1 MPFIT
6 LDKACLAF
14 GHVAL
19 LDHADFQ
26 LDEGERVGLIG
37 RNGGGKSSMMR
48 VLAGQGGGMTQRD
61 EVSGAGMPPS
71 ASSRNRLLRSNV
83 SEGDLDDGLVWR
95 APTARICHVSQEP
108 VLDADDTVFD
118 AVAKGVGA
126 MQKLLHDYHHVSH
139 QISEPDAD
147 VDKLLEEMQQLQTK
161 LEAQDG
167 WSVQARIETAIT
179 KLELDA
185 DKRIGDMS
193 GGQRKRVALAQ
204 ALVAEPDVL
213 ILDEPTNHLDFASIE
228 WLEGLLKNF
237 IGAVLFVTHDR
248 RFLDNVA
255 TRIVE
260 LDRGK
265 LTSFPGN
272 FSAYQAI
279 KERMLSDEAVVN
291 AKFDK
296 VLAQEEVW
304 IRQGVKAR
312 RTRNEGRVLRLEQLR
327 RERAARR
334 EKLGKVEMS
343 VDTGDRSG
351 KLVAELSHVSK
362 SYGERSIIKDFSSRI
377 QRGDKIG
384 LLGPNGSGKSTL
396 LKIILGELQPDS
408 GQVKLGTKIS
418 VAYFDQLREQLDDEA
433 TLADTISKGS
443 DFIEIGGQKK
453 HVISYLGDFLFP
465 PERARSPVKSC
476 SGGERNRLL
485 LARLFTQPANVL
497 VLDEPTND
505 LDIETLELL
514 EELLAQYDGTLF
526 LVSHDRAFLDNVVTQ
541 VIAFEGDGKLIEY
554 AGGYEDWVRV
564 KKFQA
569 AGLSAASGASAKSP
583 DTIPPRTTAGPVEK
597 AKSGSKFGYKE
608 ARELEE
614 LPKRIE
620 VLEREQGEIATH
632 LADGTIYRS
641 DAKRAKQLQARNEE
655 IEAEVSKAMARWDEL
670 EKRKG

>member
-1 MPFIT
+1 MPLVT

-48 VLAGQGGGMTQRD
+48 VLAGQAT
-61 EVSGAGMPPS
+61 
-71 ASSRNRLLRSNV
+71 
-83 SEGDLDDGLVWR
+83 LDDGLVWR
-95 APTARICHVSQEP
+95 APTARICYVSQEP
-108 VLDADDTVFD
+108 RLEADDTVFD
-118 AVAKGVGA
+118 SVAKGMGEL
-126 MQKLLHDYHHVSH
+126 QQLLRDYHHVSH
-139 QISEPDAD
+139 LMGEPDAD
-147 VDKLLEEMQQLQTK
+147 HEKLLEQMQSLQTR

-167 WSVQARIETAIT
+167 WAVQSRIETAIA
-179 KLELDA
+179 KLDLNA
-185 DKRIGDMS
+185 DDRIGALS

-204 ALVAEPDVL
+204 ALVAGPDVL

-228 WLEGLLKNF
+228 WLEGLLNEF
-237 IGAVLFVTHDR
+237 RGAVLFVTHDR
-248 RFLDNVA
+248 RFLDNVS

-260 LDRGK
+260 LDRGR
-265 LTSFPGN
+265 LTSFEGN
-272 FSAYQAI
+272 FANYQRI
-279 KERMLSDEAVVN
+279 KERMLADEAVVN

-296 VLAQEEVW
+296 FLAQEEVW
-304 IRQGVKAR
+304 IRKGVEAR

-334 EKLGKVEMS
+334 EKQGKVEMTLDS
-343 VDTGDRSG
+343 GERSG
-351 KLVAELSHVSK
+351 KLVAELTNVSK
-362 SYGERSIIKDFSSRI
+362 SFGARKVIDNFSCRI

-384 LLGPNGSGKSTL
+384 LLGPNGAGKSTL
-396 LKIILGELQPDS
+396 LKIILGEMQPDS

-418 VAYFDQLREQLDDEA
+418 VAYFDQLRAQLDDEA
-433 TLADTISKGS
+433 TLADTISQGA
-443 DFIEIGGQKK
+443 DYIEIGGVKK
-453 HVISYLGDFLFP
+453 HVISYLGDFLFA

-485 LARLFTQPANVL
+485 LARLFTRPANVL

-514 EELLAQYDGTLF
+514 EELLSEYQGTLF

-541 VIAFEGDGKLIEY
+541 VIAFEGDGKLVEY
-554 AGGYEDWVRV
+554 VGGYEDWVRV

-569 AGLSAASGASAKSP
+569 AAESAKP
-583 DTIPPRTTAGPVEK
+583 AAPPPKPAPAPVQQEK
-597 AKSGSKFGYKE
+597 PKSAKLSYKD

-620 VLEREQGEIATH
+620 ALEREQSEIAAH
-632 LADGTIYRS
+632 FADGSIFRN
-641 DAKRAKQLQARNEE
+641 DPKRAKQLQARSEE
-655 IEAEVSKAMARWDEL
+655 IEAEVLAAMERWEAL
-670 EKRKG
+670 EQRSTSS

>member
-6 LDKACLAF
+6 LDKASLAF

-48 VLAGQGGGMTQRD
+48 VLADQG
-61 EVSGAGMPPS
+61 A
-71 ASSRNRLLRSNV
+71 
-83 SEGDLDDGLVWR
+83 LDDGLVWR
-95 APTARICHVSQEP
+95 QPSARICHVSQEP
-108 VLDADDTVFD
+108 VLDADDSVFD

-139 QISEPDAD
+139 AISEPDAD
-147 VDKLLEEMQQLQTK
+147 VDKLLNEMQHLQTQ

-167 WSVQARIETAIT
+167 WSVQARVETAIT

-185 DKRIGDMS
+185 DKRIGDLS

-204 ALVAEPDVL
+204 ALVAGPDVL
-213 ILDEPTNHLDFASIE
+213 ILDEPTNHLDFSSIE
-228 WLEGLLKNF
+228 WLEGLLNDFK
-237 IGAVLFVTHDR
+237 GAVLFVTHDR

-255 TRIVE
+255 TRILE

-265 LTSFPGN
+265 LVSFPGK
-272 FSAYQAI
+272 FSAYQVI
-279 KERMLSDEAVVN
+279 KERMLNDEAIVN

-304 IRQGVKAR
+304 IRQGIKAR

-327 RERAARR
+327 RDRAARR
-334 EKLGKVEMS
+334 DKVGKVEMS
-343 VDTGDRSG
+343 VDTGERSG
-351 KLVAELSHVSK
+351 KLVAELSNVSK
-362 SYGERSIIKDFSSRI
+362 SYGECRIIDDFSCRI

-384 LLGPNGSGKSTL
+384 LLGPNGAGKSTL
-396 LKIILGELQPDS
+396 LKIILGNLSPDT

-418 VAYFDQLREQLDDEA
+418 VAYFDQLREQLDDDA
-433 TLADTISKGS
+433 TLADTISQGS
-443 DFIEIGGQKK
+443 EFVDIGGQRK
-453 HVISYLGDFLFP
+453 HVISYLGDFLFA
-465 PERARSPVKSC
+465 PERARSLVKSC

-497 VLDEPTND
+497 ILDEPTND

-514 EELLAQYDGTLF
+514 EELLAQYNGTLF

-554 AGGYEDWVRV
+554 VGGYEEWVRV

-569 AGLSAASGASAKSP
+569 ENLSTSSGASAKQAVVTSP
-583 DTIPPRTTAGPVEK
+583 LAAAPIKKPKVSNKLT
-597 AKSGSKFGYKE
+597 YKE
-608 ARELEE
+608 VRELEE

-620 VLEREQGEIATH
+620 VLEREQGKITAQ

-641 DAKRAKQLQARNEE
+641 DATRAKQLQIRNEE
-655 IEAEVSKAMARWDEL
+655 IETEVMAAMERWEEL

>member
-1 MPFIT
+1 MPIIT

-48 VLAGQGGGMTQRD
+48 VLAGQG
-61 EVSGAGMPPS
+61 
-71 ASSRNRLLRSNV
+71 N
-83 SEGDLDDGLVWR
+83 LDDGLVWR
-95 APTARICHVSQEP
+95 APTARICYVSQEP
-108 VLDADDTVFD
+108 VLAADDTVFD
-118 AVAKGVGA
+118 AVAQGLGGIR
-126 MQKLLHDYHHVSH
+126 QLLHDYHHVSH

-147 VDKLLEEMQQLQTK
+147 VDRLLEQMQHLQTQ
-161 LEAQDG
+161 LESQDG
-167 WSVQARIETAIT
+167 WSIQARIETTIA
-179 KLELDA
+179 KLDLDA
-185 DKRIGDMS
+185 DKRVGELS

-213 ILDEPTNHLDFASIE
+213 ILDEPTNHLDFESIE
-228 WLEGLLKNF
+228 WLEGLLNNF
-237 IGAVLFVTHDR
+237 AGAVLFVTHDR

-265 LTSFPGN
+265 LAGFPGN

-279 KERMLSDEAVVN
+279 KERMLADEAVVN

-343 VDTGDRSG
+343 VDAGERSG
-351 KLVAELSHVSK
+351 KLVAELVDVSK
-362 SYGERSIIKDFSSRI
+362 SYGTRKIIDNFSCRI

-384 LLGPNGSGKSTL
+384 LLGPNGAGKSTL
-396 LKIILGELQPDS
+396 LKIILGELPPDS
-408 GQVKLGTKIS
+408 GQVKLGTKIA
-418 VAYFDQLREQLDDEA
+418 VAYFDQLREQLNDEA
-433 TLADTISKGS
+433 TLADTISQGS
-443 DFIEIGGQKK
+443 DYVEIGGQKK
-453 HVISYLGDFLFP
+453 HVISYLGDFLFA

-514 EELLAQYDGTLF
+514 EELLANYDGTLF

-569 AGLSAASGASAKSP
+569 ASSSAASGASAKPAISTP
-583 DTIPPRTTAGPVEK
+583 ARAPAPAEK
-597 AKSGSKFGYKE
+597 PKAASKLSFKE

-614 LPKRIE
+614 LPRRIE
-620 VLEREQGEIATH
+620 ALEREQADIAAH
-632 LADGTIYRS
+632 FADGSIFRS
-641 DAKRAKQLQARNEE
+641 DPKRARQLQARSEE
-655 IEAEVSKAMARWDEL
+655 IEAEVSAALTRWEEL
-670 EKRKG
+670 ESR

>member
-48 VLAGQGGGMTQRD
+48 VLAGI
-61 EVSGAGMPPS
+61 A
-71 ASSRNRLLRSNV
+71 N
-83 SEGDLDDGLVWR
+83 LDDGLVWR

-108 VLDADDTVFD
+108 VLNANDTVFD
-118 AVAKGVGA
+118 AVAKGLGKL
-126 MQKLLHDYHHVSH
+126 QQLLHDYHQVSH
-139 QISEPDAD
+139 QLAEPDAD
-147 VDKLLEEMQQLQTK
+147 YDNLLEQMQQLQTQ
-161 LEAQDG
+161 LESEDG
-167 WSVQARIETAIT
+167 WKVEARIETAIS
-179 KLELDA
+179 KLDLDA
-185 DKRIGDMS
+185 DKRIGEMS

-228 WLEGLLKNF
+228 WLEGLLNDF
-237 IGAVLFVTHDR
+237 NGAVLFVTHDR

-265 LTSFPGN
+265 LAGFPGN

-279 KERMLSDEAVVN
+279 KERMLADEAVVN

-334 EKLGKVEMS
+334 EKVGKVEMS
-343 VDTGDRSG
+343 VDSGERSG
-351 KLVAELSHVSK
+351 KLVAELTNISK
-362 SYGERSIIKDFSSRI
+362 SFGGHKIIDDFSCRI
-377 QRGDKIG
+377 RRGDKIG
-384 LLGPNGSGKSTL
+384 LLGPNGCGKSTL
-396 LKIILGELQPDS
+396 LKIILGELRPDK

-418 VAYFDQLREQLDDEA
+418 VAYFDQLRAQLDDEV
-433 TLADTISKGS
+433 TLADTISQGS

-453 HVISYLGDFLFP
+453 HVISYLGDFLFA

-514 EELLAQYDGTLF
+514 EELLANYDGTLF

-541 VIAFEGDGKLIEY
+541 VIAFEGDGKLVEY
-554 AGGYEDWVRV
+554 IGGYEDWVRV
-564 KKFQA
+564 KKYQA
-569 AGLSAASGASAKSP
+569 AQPPSPLTGEGRGEGGKSKRPPLAQPSPSKGEAVRNKLS
-583 DTIPPRTTAGPVEK
+583 
-597 AKSGSKFGYKE
+597 FKE
-608 ARELEE
+608 SRELEE
-614 LPKRIE
+614 LPRRIE
-620 VLEREQGEIATH
+620 ALEREQGDIVAQ
-632 LADGTIYRS
+632 LADGAIYRS
-641 DAKRAKQLQARNEE
+641 DAGRARRLQMRNEE
-655 IEAEVSKAMARWDEL
+655 IEKEISAAMARWEEL
-670 EKRKG
+670 EMGNN